1 MCVNC
6 DTNIL
11 NEALVALEPVFE
23 DFGKR
28 EVINAI
34 HDYFHAGQ
42 PDINVTDATL
52 WEKGFGNELL

>member
-1 MCVNC
+1 MCINC

-11 NEALVALEPVFE
+11 NEALGALEPVF
-23 DFGKR
+23 DQFGKR

-42 PDINVTDATL
+42 PDIKNVNQDTL
-52 WEKGFGNELL
+52 WERGFGNE

>member
-23 DFGKR
+23 EYGKR

-52 WEKGFGNELL
+52 WERGF